1 MSCPVTGI
9 TPGIGSTGRHL
20 GMHRIIILYLVP
32 CNPSH
37 TIFSGQAMVGGIT
50 LTGPG
55 PGLKSVGHTIH
66 DKARVKLADFILF
79 I

>member
-1 MSCPVTGI
+1 
-9 TPGIGSTGRHL
+9 
-20 GMHRIIILYLVP
+20 
-32 CNPSH
+32 
-37 TIFSGQAMVGGIT
+37 MVGGIT